1 MQKTIKKLFR
11 QNETYVFLILLAL
24 SFLIQV
30 RSGQFYTSNNIVDIA
45 SAMIVPGLFAVGE
58 FLVILSGGID
68 VSFPALAS
76 LTAYATTKLFLN
88 LDYQGS
94 VLLPM
99 LMAIVIG
106 AVLGMFNGF
115 FVSFLRLPAMIVT
128 LGTASVFKGIMQ
140 GTHESKQLAVRQAG
154 HLYCDKPRQ
163 WPVVQAS
170 GGISGVCWRFD
181 PHVPCAALYHVR
193 PGHLRHW
200 RQRICSL

>member
-88 LDYQGS
+88 LENYQPEKDLDIITCAD
-94 VLLPM
+94 V
-99 LMAIVIG
+99 
-106 AVLGMFNGF
+106 
-115 FVSFLRLPAMIVT
+115 VSKFDEIECNAPADFEGKIKLEAFIDLAT
-128 LGTASVFKGIMQ
+128 GKWIQ
-140 GTHESKQLAVRQAG
+140 GG
-154 HLYCDKPRQ
+154 
-163 WPVVQAS
+163 
-170 GGISGVCWRFD
+170 
-181 PHVPCAALYHVR
+181 
-193 PGHLRHW
+193 
-200 RQRICSL
+200 